1 MDSEQKNSNRYV
13 ECEVSDIW
21 KVLGKTWSLLI
32 LKNLSTKDTL
42 RFNEIKRLLNG
53 ISSTVLSE
61 RLVDL
66 EKEGLIHKKIYAE
79 VPLRVEYNLTKQ
91 AKELEIILGDLDKWT
106 KRWQTSKSKHSTK
119 KVID

>member
-1 MDSEQKNSNRYV
+1 MDSEQKKNGYV

-32 LKNLSTKDTL
+32 LKNLSIKNAM

-91 AKELEIILGDLDKWT
+91 AKELEILLGDLDKWT
-106 KRWQTSKSKHSTK
+106 KRWKTSKSKHSIK
-119 KVID
+119 KVTD

>member
-1 MDSEQKNSNRYV
+1 MDSEQKSPSRYV
-13 ECEVSDIW
+13 ECDVSDIW

-91 AKELEIILGDLDKWT
+91 AKELEVILGDLDKWT
-106 KRWQTSKSKHSTK
+106 KHWQTSKSKHSAK
-119 KVID
+119 KVTG